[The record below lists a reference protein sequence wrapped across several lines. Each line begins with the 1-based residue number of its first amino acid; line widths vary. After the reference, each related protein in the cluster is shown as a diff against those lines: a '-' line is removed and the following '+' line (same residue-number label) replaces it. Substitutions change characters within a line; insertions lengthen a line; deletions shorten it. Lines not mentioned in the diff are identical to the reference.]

1 MIDAAVLTPRAS
13 EAPLQAQEAADGAS
27 ASGPGIRLVD
37 LSDYPTHTTVDRFE
51 VEVSNLTA
59 TVAYQVVVSSDS
71 AGLGIGSCGTA
82 SETQKVTGVVA
93 KTIEF
98 FVYACAEG
106 SGTLTAELRPAG
118 STTSLATVSQR
129 LVVEAVPELAPGSGS
144 TTTATA
150 KSGST
155 TVRSAARVGT
165 PGTVPSISFPV
176 RTTTSIRASWGKPSD
191 GGRALT
197 GFGLLWWTGNNQP
210 PYSSALVKG
219 AGDRSHVFTGL
230 QPGTTYKFRIH
241 ACNGPDSCGWWTHPP
256 KEASTLPMAT
266 PTPTPTA
273 TAAPVGRP
281 DAPHTLSF
289 DEIKATSARANWR
302 IAANTGGVALTGFG
316 LLRWPTGTAEPPHS
330 EAIVVGDGGGHRRDH
345 DRADAGHD
353 VCVQD
358 ARLQRPEPL
367 LGLDRQSDLHDARR
381 HGHARAGDESA
392 AQQQRRQQRD
402 PGVERARQ
410 QCRGGGDELS
420 RAEPAAGGG
429 LAGRV

>member
-1 MIDAAVLTPRAS
+1 M
-13 EAPLQAQEAADGAS
+13 
-27 ASGPGIRLVD
+27 
-37 LSDYPTHTTVDRFE
+37 
-51 VEVSNLTA
+51 
-59 TVAYQVVVSSDS
+59 SSDS
-71 AGLGIGSCGTA
+71 AATLGIGGCGTA
-82 SETQKVTGVVA
+82 SQTQKVTGVAA
-93 KTIEF
+93 KTLEL

-106 SGTLTAELRPAG
+106 GGTVTAELRPAG

-150 KSGST
+150 KSGSA

-191 GGRALT
+191 GGRRLT
-197 GFGLLWWTGNNQP
+197 GFGLLFWRTSDP
-210 PYSSALVKG
+210 DPAYSSALVKG

-230 QPGTTYKFRIH
+230 QPDTTYKFRIH

-273 TAAPVGRP
+273 TAVPVGRP
-281 DAPHTLSF
+281 APPHTLSF
-289 DEIKATSARANWR
+289 DEITTTSARANWR

-330 EAIVVGDGGGHRRDH
+330 EAIVVGDGGPPT
-345 DRADAGHD
+345 
-353 VCVQD
+353 
-358 ARLQRPEPL
+358 RP
-367 LGLDRQSDLHDARR
+367 
-381 HGHARAGDESA
+381 
-392 AQQQRRQQRD
+392 
-402 PGVERARQ
+402 
-410 QCRGGGDELS
+410 
-420 RAEPAAGGG
+420 
-429 LAGRV
+429 